1 MRAKVIILAKSLIP
15 NFFRAC
21 AIVHWGWRFG
31 RRGPKKVT
39 ERSSGMI
46 EDGEDCNVWCGEGDA
61 SLISV
66 YCSNWV
72 RHGIVWYGMVYC
84 SNWVWHS
91 MVRHGMVQG
100 GIVMV
105 YCSNRGQRPCRP
117 AELVAPIPCLSYNV
131 APLHMMKCHHTTI
144 PYIPTHTCYTL
155 LYFYYTSHIMAYHK
169 RYCHP
174 IPYDVIPYKN
184 CHWTK
189 LSKRDDLECNWSFS
203 AAHSL
208 YPLVSSVQIF

>member
-46 EDGEDCNVWCGEGDA
+46 EDGEDCDVWCGEGDA

-66 YCSNWV
+66 YCLNWV
-72 RHGIVWYGMVYC
+72 RHGIVRYGMVYC

-144 PYIPTHTCYTL
+144 PYIPTHTMLYSPILL
-155 LYFYYTSHIMAYHK
+155 LYQPYHGL
-169 RYCHP
+169 P
-174 IPYDVIPYKN
+174 
-184 CHWTK
+184 
-189 LSKRDDLECNWSFS
+189 
-203 AAHSL
+203 
-208 YPLVSSVQIF
+208 